1 MRQILFAKWG
11 RSLKMAVNSE
21 SEGTTEKDDKD
32 GVAPRPSK
40 LPDKLEA
47 LPKPSAFPRVRHR
60 WNTNEEIAGFLLCFD
75 IHQQWL
81 STTPKLRPQSG
92 SMILY
97 NRKKVKYRKDGYSWK
112 KRKDG
117 KTTRE
122 DHMKLKVQGVECLYG
137 CYVHSSIVPTFHRR
151 CYWLLQNPDIVLV
164 HYLNVPTT
172 EDSKPSVPPT
182 IPLRIDSQE
191 WTKDELLK
199 QLKPMFAG
207 VKVGSNNDVSETI
220 EAVVEKLLDNK
231 APKPQ
236 PKTVTHA
243 CVCAKDGAGTK
254 QKCGHTP
261 HRIISPKV
269 ESTRSEMESPAGL
282 SSDATPDLAPPPPQP
297 APAVVNMIGK
307 VPNGLAAR
315 NGAVVSLNG
324 LAGPGA
330 GGVHNGMFTS
340 GIAVTGISTSGSIVS
355 ANLLCGV
362 PVLPGYTTDDHHHQ
376 LPTSVVTPLPTG
388 MVSMVPQSSPHNVA
402 ISTADG
408 GSAMVFHPATAS
420 QPNSVPMVLNG
431 IASSAQG
438 WPVKV
443 ENEVPTPVN
452 SAANSHSPAASMNH
466 ARFLSSQG
474 SFDLPPS
481 SMLTIY
487 ESNALAGQALVG
499 HALPGQTLAEAAP
512 VSRYSLNLNTIHG
525 EGHAMTAPSTPSR
538 APHSFTG
545 GGFSRKMAL
554 DAKGFVKRSKSL
566 DEQVLQTSNHGGGHA
581 HPNGFAL
588 EGAGVVQGGATDR
601 QLLFAQD
608 MTSAIG
614 GDAVPVGGQQ
624 QLNSGSFGEGLNL
637 NLNQGHHPY
646 PPPDYKTAVAM
657 NAGARDTIGSPT
669 VVSSG
674 GGEGQLTSPLSETN
688 EFGCRDILLSGS
700 SVIPAGL
707 SHHAANGHLS
717 PPQNLTLNLGTLSSN
732 QALDNLDLNTPTS
745 DVDLSNFDAF
755 DNIMLD
761 TQLSDLLPE
770 LENTDSSDRSID
782 HGSDPPENGTYG
794 RGERTARRNELVCI
808 TDFSP
813 EWSYPEGGVKI
824 LVTGPW
830 HSSTTAY
837 SCVFDDISVPAS
849 LVQSG
854 VLRCYC
860 PAHETGLV
868 TLQVAASGVPI
879 SKSVVFEYRTRS
891 VLQSPG
897 TQREWLSLDERQFK
911 ISILERL
918 EQLENRL
925 GTRRGVGQQDS
936 SGQGSGQ
943 GTQHSL
949 EDRLIAVCSQLMT
962 RTWIKPEA
970 ALPTCSA
977 RGMTLL
983 HLAAALGYRRLAEK
997 LMVWRSQSSSVVL
1010 EVEVDPLNV
1019 DHFNCTP
1026 LMWACAMGHTDTA
1039 YFLCRWNRAALT
1051 VPDSLGRLPAS
1062 VARAR
1067 GHPRI
1072 AEELELTQHQ
1082 EGQQLPVAFKPPPV
1096 HHVSPF
1102 SPRSLTLPL
1111 GSGLRLSPLTPLDP
1125 EHSPSSACS
1134 TLSSAS
1140 PNSTNLSPNNQ
1151 DATRKSAPQLSQE
1164 ELQLLLQRSISQ
1176 INTNVLNSGSS
1187 ILHSSTNVLNPTANV
1202 LNSSNNVLNPST
1214 TLLDPS
1220 LVKMETEEA
1229 MHTDQ
1234 PALSE
1239 SLRARNLR
1247 QAQTEA
1253 MQYSEDGYEK
1263 DLEAGELP
1271 PSPQHDSILLLA
1283 ERIVSALPPRFVD
1296 DQEMSDED
1304 YSFLDHTYRDVT
1316 TPGSVDSPVDLD
1328 SPDDL
1333 LEDFAI
1339 DPHDPPPTREEWCE
1353 FLNASGRVT
1362 EELQSLT
1369 LTDQEQKKLY
1379 RAAAVIQN
1387 AFRQY
1392 KSRRQR
1398 RLREIEAAI
1407 LIQNY
1412 YRRYAMFKKMNRA
1425 AILIQSRFR
1434 RYYEQKRFR
1443 QLYRAA
1449 VLIQSY
1455 FRSFREH
1462 ERFRQ
1467 YRRAAI
1473 IIQKRF
1479 RGHCQRKRRLQE
1491 IMQQYRQRL
1500 LERSSPVG
1508 WITPLTE
1515 CM

>member
-566 DEQVLQTSNHGGGHA
+566 DE
-581 HPNGFAL
+581 
-588 EGAGVVQGGATDR
+588 
-601 QLLFAQD
+601 
-608 MTSAIG
+608 
-614 GDAVPVGGQQ
+614 
-624 QLNSGSFGEGLNL
+624 
-637 NLNQGHHPY
+637 
-646 PPPDYKTAVAM
+646 
-657 NAGARDTIGSPT
+657 
-669 VVSSG
+669 
-674 GGEGQLTSPLSETN
+674 
-688 EFGCRDILLSGS
+688 
-700 SVIPAGL
+700 
-707 SHHAANGHLS
+707 
-717 PPQNLTLNLGTLSSN
+717 

>member
-1 MRQILFAKWG
+1 
-11 RSLKMAVNSE
+11 MAVNSE
-21 SEGTTEKDDKD
+21 SEGATEKDDKD

-40 LPDKLEA
+40 LPDKLQA

-172 EDSKPSVPPT
+172 EDSKPSIPPT

-243 CVCAKDGAGTK
+243 CVCAKDGAGPK

-269 ESTRSEMESPAGL
+269 ESTRSEIDSPAGMGA
-282 SSDATPDLAPPPPQP
+282 DVVTPDLPPPQP
-297 APAVVNMIGK
+297 TAPTVVNMIGK
-307 VPNGLAAR
+307 VPNGLATR

-324 LAGPGA
+324 LAGPGT
-330 GGVHNGMFTS
+330 GGVQNGMFSS

-362 PVLPGYTTDDHHHQ
+362 PVLPGYATEDQ
-376 LPTSVVTPLPTG
+376 LSTSVVAAPLPTG
-388 MVSMVPQSSPHNVA
+388 MVSMVPQSSHNVA

-408 GSAMVFHPATAS
+408 GSAMVFQHATAT

-438 WPVKV
+438 WSVKV
-443 ENEVPTPVN
+443 ENELPPA
-452 SAANSHSPAASMNH
+452 SAAANSHSPSMNH
-466 ARFLSSQG
+466 AINTRFLSSQG

-499 HALPGQTLAEAAP
+499 HALPGQTMADAAP
-512 VSRYSLNLNTIHG
+512 VSRYSLNLDTIHG

-538 APHSFTG
+538 APRSFTG
-545 GGFSRKMAL
+545 GGYSRKMAL

-566 DEQVLQTSNHGGGHA
+566 DEQVLQTGNHGNHA
-581 HPNGFAL
+581 PPNGFVL
-588 EGAGVVQGGATDR
+588 EGAGLAQGGDR

-614 GDAVPVGGQQ
+614 GEAVGG
-624 QLNSGSFGEGLNL
+624 LNTGSFGEGLN
-637 NLNQGHHPY
+637 HPY

-657 NAGARDTIGSPT
+657 NAAGTRDAMGSPT

-674 GGEGQLTSPLSETN
+674 GDGQLTSPLSETN

-700 SVIPAGL
+700 SVIPTGL
-707 SHHAANGHLS
+707 SHANGHLS
-717 PPQNLTLNLGTLSSN
+717 PPQNLTLNLSSLSSN

-770 LENTDSSDRSID
+770 LENTDSSDRSVD
-782 HGSDPPENGTYG
+782 HGNDPSENGTYG
-794 RGERTARRNELVCI
+794 RGERSAQRNELVCI

-868 TLQVAASGVPI
+868 TLQVAAGGVPI

-891 VLQSPG
+891 VLQSAG
-897 TQREWLSLDERQFK
+897 SQREWLSLDERQFK

-1039 YFLCRWNRAALT
+1039 YFLCQWNRAALT

-1062 VARAR
+1062 LARAR

-1072 AEELELTQHQ
+1072 AEELELTQQ
-1082 EGQQLPVAFKPPPV
+1082 EGHLPSFKPPPV
-1096 HHVSPF
+1096 HASPF
-1102 SPRSLTLPL
+1102 SPRGLSLPL
-1111 GSGLRLSPLTPLDP
+1111 GAGLRLSPLDP

-1140 PNSTNLSPNNQ
+1140 PNSSNLSPNQ
-1151 DATRKSAPQLSQE
+1151 EAAQRKSAPRLSQE
-1164 ELQLLLQRSISQ
+1164 ELHLLLQRSISRM
-1176 INTNVLNSGSS
+1176 NPNVLN
-1187 ILHSSTNVLNPTANV
+1187 SSTNVLNPSSSI
-1202 LNSSNNVLNPST
+1202 LNPGSSILNPSSSILNPGT
-1214 TLLDPS
+1214 SLLDPS

-1234 PALSE
+1234 PTLSDA
-1239 SLRARNLR
+1239 LRARNLR
-1247 QAQTEA
+1247 QAQAAEA
-1253 MQYSEDGYEK
+1253 MQYSEGGYDK
-1263 DLEAGELP
+1263 DLDSAELP

-1379 RAAAVIQN
+1379 QAAAVIQN

-1491 IMQQYRQRL
+1491 IMQQYRQSVL
-1500 LERSSPVG
+1500 WDYRSVFLTAGAELPG
-1508 WITPLTE
+1508 WLDYAPY
-1515 CM
+1515 

>member
-1 MRQILFAKWG
+1 
-11 RSLKMAVNSE
+11 MAVNSE
-21 SEGTTEKDDKD
+21 SEGATEKDDKD
-32 GVAPRPSK
+32 GVAPRPTK

-269 ESTRSEMESPAGL
+269 ESTRSEMDSPAGMGG
-282 SSDATPDLAPPPPQP
+282 DTTPDLPAQP
-297 APAVVNMIGK
+297 APTVVNMIGK

-315 NGAVVSLNG
+315 NGAVVNLNG
-324 LAGPGA
+324 LGGPS
-330 GGVHNGMFTS
+330 GVHNGMFSS

-362 PVLPGYTTDDHHHQ
+362 PVLPGYTTAAEDQ
-376 LPTSVVTPLPTG
+376 MPTSVVTPLPTG
-388 MVSMVPQSSPHNVA
+388 MVSMVPQSSHNVA

-408 GSAMVFHPATAS
+408 GSAMVFHHATVT
-420 QPNSVPMVLNG
+420 QPNTVPMVLNG
-431 IASSAQG
+431 IAASAQG
-438 WPVKV
+438 WSVKV
-443 ENEVPTPVN
+443 ENELPPV
-452 SAANSHSPAASMNH
+452 SAAAAANTHSPGMNH
-466 ARFLSSQG
+466 AINTRFLASQN

-512 VSRYSLNLNTIHG
+512 VSRYSLNLDTIHG

-538 APHSFTG
+538 APRSFTG

-566 DEQVLQTSNHGGGHA
+566 DEQVLQTSNHGNHHA
-581 HPNGFAL
+581 TPNGFVL
-588 EGAGVVQGGATDR
+588 EGAGVAQGGDR

-614 GDAVPVGGQQ
+614 GDAVGG
-624 QLNSGSFGEGLNL
+624 LNSGSFGEGLN
-637 NLNQGHHPY
+637 QGHPY

-657 NAGARDTIGSPT
+657 NAGTRDTMGSPT
-669 VVSSG
+669 VVSSAG
-674 GGEGQLTSPLSETN
+674 DGQLTSPLSETN
-688 EFGCRDILLSGS
+688 EFGCRDILLSGN
-700 SVIPAGL
+700 SVIPTGL
-707 SHHAANGHLS
+707 TQANGHLS
-717 PPQNLTLNLGTLSSN
+717 PPQNLTLNLSTLSSN

-770 LENTDSSDRSID
+770 LENTDSSD
-782 HGSDPPENGTYG
+782 HGNDPTENGTYG
-794 RGERTARRNELVCI
+794 RGERSARRSELVGI

-925 GTRRGVGQQDS
+925 GTRRGAGQQDS

-949 EDRLIAVCSQLMT
+949 EDRLITVCSQLMT

-1039 YFLCRWNRAALT
+1039 YFLCQWNRAALT

-1072 AEELELTQHQ
+1072 AEELELTQQ
-1082 EGQQLPVAFKPPPV
+1082 EGHLHSFKTPSA
-1096 HHVSPF
+1096 HTSPF
-1102 SPRSLTLPL
+1102 SPRGLSLPL
-1111 GSGLRLSPLTPLDP
+1111 GAGLRLSPLDP
-1125 EHSPSSACS
+1125 DHSPSSACS

-1140 PNSTNLSPNNQ
+1140 PNSSNLSPNQ
-1151 DATRKSAPQLSQE
+1151 DAARKSASRLSQE
-1164 ELQLLLQRSISQ
+1164 ELHLLLQRSISQ
-1176 INTNVLNSGSS
+1176 INPNVLNSSGNVLNPGTNVLNS
-1187 ILHSSTNVLNPTANV
+1187 STNVLSS
-1202 LNSSNNVLNPST
+1202 SSNFFNAST
-1214 TLLDPS
+1214 NLLDPS

-1234 PALSE
+1234 PSLSE
-1239 SLRARNLR
+1239 SLRSRHLR
-1247 QAQTEA
+1247 HAQTTEA
-1253 MQYSEDGYEK
+1253 MQLSEEGYER
-1263 DLEAGELP
+1263 DLDSAELP

-1283 ERIVSALPPRFVD
+1283 ERIVSALPPRFMD
-1296 DQEMSDED
+1296 DPEMSDED
-1304 YSFLDHTYRDVT
+1304 YSFLDHTYRDVR

-1328 SPDDL
+1328 SPDDF

-1362 EELQSLT
+1362 EELQSFT

-1491 IMQQYRQRL
+1491 IMQQYRQSVL
-1500 LERSSPVG
+1500 WDYRSVFLTAGAELPG
-1508 WITPLTE
+1508 WLDYAPY
-1515 CM
+1515 